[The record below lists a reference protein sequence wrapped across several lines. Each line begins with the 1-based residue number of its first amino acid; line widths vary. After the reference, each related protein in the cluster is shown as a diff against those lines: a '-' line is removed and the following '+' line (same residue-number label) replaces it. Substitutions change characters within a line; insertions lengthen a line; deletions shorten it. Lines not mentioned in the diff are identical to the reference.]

1 MPADY
6 PFRVLLRTPEATTIP
21 IFALGAEA
29 QRNEVEWKLMAST
42 PETLTRVVSGNLSR
56 ALPGRYGDHRLLNV
70 RRRVGRR
77 TAIYSSWLALLDR
90 TAAEALVNDHR
101 GLGLAEMERR
111 VEAEFRSREEK
122 LKVAAARGRYDLGRL
137 DYRQGMRRARAY
149 LTESE
154 ALDKLDWSRVA
165 LASLTESLAVPDGV
179 SVG

>member
-101 GLGLAEMERR
+101 GP
-111 VEAEFRSREEK
+111 RSREEK